1 MTYRTPRLVRS
12 QSGFSLTELFI
23 AIAIGLI
30 VLASLTTFFVST
42 SSNRREID
50 RSSRQIE
57 NGRFAVDVLRQ
68 EIRLAG
74 FYADIDTSAVN
85 WQTPDPCEIATAN
98 IGVQALPGNQLPVA
112 FFGYATDAAPPSCI
126 APVDREPGTEIL
138 VIRRFNTEPVTPG
151 SAVAGSPYV
160 QISRCA
166 NDSTLTPWV
175 YADGGNAGTFSLRQI
190 DCVGRAPVWR
200 VRVVIFYVRAYSLT
214 VGDGV
219 RTLVRIDLDGS
230 APGSLRTS
238 ELVEG
243 IRDLRFEYGV
253 DTNTDGAPDE
263 WRTCDSSN
271 PCAVAQWS
279 QVTAVR
285 MHVLAE
291 NLENT
296 IGYTDKK
303 EYRLGPVTVGPFN
316 DMRKKN
322 VFTSLATA
330 YNRAG
335 IREQ

>member
-1 MTYRTPRLVRS
+1 MITRTRLYSR

-50 RSSRQIE
+50 RASRQIE

-74 FYADIDTSAVN
+74 FYADIDTSAAN
-85 WQTPDPCEIATAN
+85 WQLPDPCLVATAS
-98 IGVQALPGNQLPVA
+98 IGVQALPGNQLPTA
-112 FFGYATDAAPPSCI
+112 FFGYAWDVAEPSC
-126 APVDREPGTEIL
+126 VTDRVKFTEIL
-138 VIRRFNTEPVTPG
+138 VIHRLHTESNAPG
-151 SAVAGSPYV
+151 AGVAGTPYV

-166 NDSTLTPWV
+166 SDSTLTPWV
-175 YADGGNAGTFSLRQI
+175 YDDGGNAGTFSLRQI
-190 DCVGRAPVWR
+190 DCVGRAPAWR
-200 VRVVIFYVRAYSLT
+200 VRTVIFYVRSYSIT
-214 VGDGV
+214 PGDGMN
-219 RTLVRIDLDGS
+219 TLVRIDLDGS
-230 APGSLRTS
+230 APGGLRTS
-238 ELVEG
+238 EMVEG

-263 WRTCDSSN
+263 WRTCDSGN

-285 MHVLAE
+285 MHILAE
-291 NLENT
+291 NLEDT
-296 IGYTDKK
+296 LGYTDKK
-303 EYRLGPVTVGPFN
+303 EYKLGTAIVGPFG
-316 DMRKKN
+316 DKRKRH